1 MPMMDSQGRGV
12 MSMAA
17 DAGLESA
24 MRILILGGTIEAFAL
39 ATRLSSDARF
49 TPVFSL
55 AGRTTNP
62 ALPPVAHRTG
72 GFGGAQGLA
81 DWLGAESIDVIV
93 DATHPFAARISANA
107 AVAARQL
114 GVPILFVQRPPW
126 RQEDGDTWTR
136 VGDMAQAASA
146 LGEQPARVFLAIGRQ
161 EVAAFKAT
169 PQHFYLVRA
178 IEPPAADDLPPQSKV
193 VLQRGP
199 FELAAECEMLIAH
212 GIDVVV
218 SKNAGGGAAYA
229 KIAAARQLG
238 LPVVMV
244 ERASLPDGDTVA
256 SVDEAMRW
264 LGLVLAARHGGSAS
278 ERGV

>member
-1 MPMMDSQGRGV
+1 M
-12 MSMAA
+12 
-17 DAGLESA
+17 
-24 MRILILGGTIEAFAL
+24 
-39 ATRLSSDARF
+39 RLSNDARF
-49 TPVFSL
+49 TPIYSL

-62 ALPPVAHRTG
+62 VLPPVAHRTG
-72 GFGGAQGLA
+72 GFGGVQGLA
-81 DWLGAESIDVIV
+81 DWLRAENIDAVI

-114 GVPILFVQRPPW
+114 GLPLLFLQRPPW
-126 RQEDGDTWTR
+126 RQEAGDHWTR
-136 VGDMAQAASA
+136 VGDMAQAAAA
-146 LGEQPARVFLAIGRQ
+146 LGEPPARVFLGIGRQ
-161 EVAAFKAT
+161 EVAAFKAA

-178 IEPPAADDLPPQSKV
+178 IEPPDTDSLPPRSEV

-199 FELAAECEMLIAH
+199 FELAAECELLVAH
-212 GIDVVV
+212 GIDCVV

-238 LPVVMV
+238 LRVVMV
-244 ERASLPDGDTVA
+244 ERAPLPDGGTVV

-264 LGLVLAARHGGSAS
+264 LGLHHGSPAS

>member
-1 MPMMDSQGRGV
+1 
-12 MSMAA
+12 
-17 DAGLESA
+17 

-39 ATRLSSDARF
+39 AVRLSDDARF
-49 TPVFSL
+49 APVYSL
-55 AGRTTNP
+55 AGRTAKP
-62 ALPPVAHRTG
+62 AVPPIAHRIG

-81 DWLGAESIDVIV
+81 DWLGAEGIDVVV

-107 AVAARQL
+107 AAATRRL
-114 GVPILFVQRPPW
+114 GLPILFLQRPPW

-136 VGDMAQAASA
+136 VGDMAQAAAA
-146 LGEQPARVFLAIGRQ
+146 LGAQPARVFLGIGRQ
-161 EVAAFKAT
+161 EVAAFEAA

-178 IEPPAADDLPPQSKV
+178 IEPPAGDDLPPQSEV

-199 FELAAECEMLIAH
+199 FELAAECEMLVAH
-212 GIDVVV
+212 GINLVV

-238 LPVVMV
+238 LRVVMV
-244 ERASLPDGDTVA
+244 DRLPLPHGEMVA
-256 SVDEAMRW
+256 DVDAAMHW
-264 LGLVLAARHGGSAS
+264 LAALATHHGTPVS

>member
-1 MPMMDSQGRGV
+1 M
-12 MSMAA
+12 
-17 DAGLESA
+17 
-24 MRILILGGTIEAFAL
+24 
-39 ATRLSSDARF
+39 RLSSDARF
-49 TPVFSL
+49 APIFSL
-55 AGRTTNP
+55 AGRTAKP
-62 ALPPVAHRTG
+62 MLPPVAHRIG

-81 DWLGAESIDVIV
+81 NWLRAESIDAIV

-114 GVPILFVQRPPW
+114 GLPLLFLQRPPW
-126 RQEDGDTWTR
+126 GQEDGDNWTR
-136 VGDMAQAASA
+136 VGDMGHAATA
-146 LGEQPARVFLAIGRQ
+146 LGAQPARVFLGIGRQ
-161 EVAAFKAT
+161 EVAAFKAA
-169 PQHFYLVRA
+169 PQHVYLVRA
-178 IEPPAADDLPPQSKV
+178 IEPPAADSLPPQSEV

-199 FELAAECEMLIAH
+199 FELAAEREMLGAH

-238 LPVVMV
+238 LRVVMV
-244 ERASLPDGDTVA
+244 ERAPLPEGDTVA

-264 LGLVLAARHGGSAS
+264 LGLVLAARHGSPAS